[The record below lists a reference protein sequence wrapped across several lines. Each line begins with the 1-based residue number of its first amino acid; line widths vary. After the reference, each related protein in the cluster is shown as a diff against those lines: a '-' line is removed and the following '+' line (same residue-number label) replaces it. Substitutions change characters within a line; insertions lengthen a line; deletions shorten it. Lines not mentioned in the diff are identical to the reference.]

1 MGQEV
6 DVVALG
12 VVLAGVSTTALLA
25 RQRGD
30 DGGLGAVEQVADLAG
45 LQQVRVEHH
54 ALVGDRDLGVAL
66 AQLADLAERL
76 VQHGLVAV
84 DPDVV
89 HHHVGQVLADL
100 RGRLATGRRAQ
111 ALDLGTHGLVGVA
124 GDLRHADALDV
135 DRHLPTGPPP
145 EHEEIHEINLRN
157 FYINRNF
164 TNPTKAQGGAE
175 EWTQSFILDAKSGF
189 TQGTVGFGMDVL
201 GLYSVKL
208 DGGKGTGGTQLLPL
222 DHDGRP
228 ADNFG
233 RTGVAF
239 KAKLSQ
245 TEMKVGE
252 WMPVLPILRSDDGR
266 SLPQTF
272 RGGQITSKEID
283 GLTLYGGQFRA
294 NSPRDD
300 SSMSD
305 MSMTGKAAFTSD
317 RFNFQGGEYAFNDKR
332 TQIGL
337 WNAEL
342 KDIYSQQYVN
352 LIHSQPLGD
361 WTLGANLGFF
371 YGKDDGS
378 ARAGDL
384 DNKTWSGMFSARY
397 GGNTFYVGLQKL
409 TGDSAWM
416 RVNGTSGGTL
426 ANDSYNASYDNAA
439 GALLASAP

>member
-1 MGQEV
+1 MTPSNAPYFV
-6 DVVALG
+6 PSLIAI
-12 VVLAGVSTTALLA
+12 
-25 RQRGD
+25 
-30 DGGLGAVEQVADLAG
+30 
-45 LQQVRVEHH
+45 
-54 ALVGDRDLGVAL
+54 AL
-66 AQLADLAERL
+66 ASATLPALAEESGFVEGAKVNL
-76 VQHGLVAV
+76 
-84 DPDVV
+84 
-89 HHHVGQVLADL
+89 
-100 RGRLATGRRAQ
+100 
-111 ALDLGTHGLVGVA
+111 
-124 GDLRHADALDV
+124 
-135 DRHLPTGPPP
+135 
-145 EHEEIHEINLRN
+145 NLRN

-164 TNPTKAQGGAE
+164 TNPTKAQGKAE

-233 RTGVAF
+233 RTNVAF

-245 TEMKVGE
+245 TEAKVGD

-283 GLTLYGGQFRA
+283 GLTLYGGQFRQ

-317 RFNFQGGEYAFNDKR
+317 RFNFQGGEYQFNEKR
-332 TQIGL
+332 TQLGV

-342 KDIYSQQYVN
+342 KDIYSQQFIN
-352 LIHSQPLGD
+352 LVHSQPLGD

-378 ARAGDL
+378 ARAGQL
-384 DNKTWSGMFSARY
+384 DNKTLFGLFSAKY

-409 TGDSAWM
+409 TGDSPWM

-426 ANDSYNASYDNAA
+426 ANDSYNSSYDNAREKSWQVRHDYNFVA
-439 GALLASAP
+439 LGVPGLTLMNRYISGDNVHTGNITDGKEWGRESELGYTVQSGALKNLNLKWRNSTMRRDYSNNEFDENRLIISYPISLL

>member
-1 MGQEV
+1 MTV
-6 DVVALG
+6 FPVPYALPA
-12 VVLAGVSTTALLA
+12 VIALAI
-25 RQRGD
+25 
-30 DGGLGAVEQVADLAG
+30 AG
-45 LQQVRVEHH
+45 LALPASAEEGGFVEG
-54 ALVGDRDLGVAL
+54 AKVNL
-66 AQLADLAERL
+66 
-76 VQHGLVAV
+76 
-84 DPDVV
+84 
-89 HHHVGQVLADL
+89 
-100 RGRLATGRRAQ
+100 
-111 ALDLGTHGLVGVA
+111 
-124 GDLRHADALDV
+124 
-135 DRHLPTGPPP
+135 
-145 EHEEIHEINLRN
+145 NLRN

-164 TNPTKAQGGAE
+164 TNPTKAQGKAE

-201 GLYSVKL
+201 GLYSIKL

-233 RTGVAF
+233 RTNVAF

-245 TEMKVGE
+245 TEVKVGE

-272 RGGQITSKEID
+272 RGGQITSKEIA

-317 RFNFQGGEYAFNDKR
+317 RFNFQGGEYLFNDKR

-337 WNAEL
+337 WNAQL
-342 KDIYSQQYVN
+342 KDIYSQQYLNV
-352 LIHSQPLGD
+352 LHSQPLGD

-371 YGKDDGS
+371 YGKEDGS

-384 DNKTWSGMFSARY
+384 DNKTWYGMFSAKY
-397 GGNTFYVGLQKL
+397 GGNTFYLGLQKL

-426 ANDSYNASYDNAA
+426 ANDSYNASYDNAQERSWQLRHDYNFA
-439 GALLASAP
+439 AMGIPGLTLMNRYISGDNVHTGTITDGKEWGRESELGYTVQSGTLKDLNVRWRNSTMRRDFSNNEFDENRLIVSYPISLL

>member
-1 MGQEV
+1 M
-6 DVVALG
+6 
-12 VVLAGVSTTALLA
+12 TYPTAPYA
-25 RQRGD
+25 FP
-30 DGGLGAVEQVADLAG
+30 GLI
-45 LQQVRVEHH
+45 
-54 ALVGDRDLGVAL
+54 AL
-66 AQLADLAERL
+66 ALACAALPVAAEESGFVEGAKVNL
-76 VQHGLVAV
+76 
-84 DPDVV
+84 
-89 HHHVGQVLADL
+89 
-100 RGRLATGRRAQ
+100 
-111 ALDLGTHGLVGVA
+111 
-124 GDLRHADALDV
+124 
-135 DRHLPTGPPP
+135 
-145 EHEEIHEINLRN
+145 NLRN

-164 TNPTKAQGGAE
+164 TNPTKAQGKAE

-233 RTGVAF
+233 RTNVAF
-239 KAKLSQ
+239 KAKFSQ
-245 TEMKVGE
+245 TEVKVGD

-272 RGGQITSKEID
+272 RGGQITSKEIA

-317 RFNFQGGEYAFNDKR
+317 RFNFQGGEYLFNDKR

-337 WNAEL
+337 WNAQL
-342 KDIYSQQYVN
+342 KDIYSQQYLNV
-352 LIHSQPLGD
+352 LHSQPLGA

-371 YGKDDGS
+371 YGKEDGS

-384 DNKTWSGMFSARY
+384 DNKTWYGLFSAKY
-397 GGNTFYVGLQKL
+397 GGNTLYVGLQKL

-426 ANDSYNASYDNAA
+426 ANDSYNASYDNAQERSWQLRHDYNFA
-439 GALLASAP
+439 AMGMHGLTLMNRYISGDNVHTGSITNGKEWGRESELGYTVQSGTLKDLNVRWRNSTMRRDFSNNEFDENRLIVSYPISLL

>member
-1 MGQEV
+1 MTV
-6 DVVALG
+6 FPVPYALPA
-12 VVLAGVSTTALLA
+12 VIALTI
-25 RQRGD
+25 
-30 DGGLGAVEQVADLAG
+30 AG
-45 LQQVRVEHH
+45 LALPASAEESGFVEG
-54 ALVGDRDLGVAL
+54 AKVNL
-66 AQLADLAERL
+66 
-76 VQHGLVAV
+76 
-84 DPDVV
+84 
-89 HHHVGQVLADL
+89 
-100 RGRLATGRRAQ
+100 
-111 ALDLGTHGLVGVA
+111 
-124 GDLRHADALDV
+124 
-135 DRHLPTGPPP
+135 
-145 EHEEIHEINLRN
+145 NLRN

-164 TNPTKAQGGAE
+164 TNPTKTQGKAE

-233 RTGVAF
+233 RTNVAF
-239 KAKLSQ
+239 KAKLSR
-245 TEMKVGE
+245 TEVKVGE

-272 RGGQITSKEID
+272 RGGQITSKEIA

-317 RFNFQGGEYAFNDKR
+317 RFNFQGGEYLFNDKR

-337 WNAEL
+337 WNAQL
-342 KDIYSQQYVN
+342 KDIYSQQYLNV
-352 LIHSQPLGD
+352 LHSQPLGD

-371 YGKDDGS
+371 YGKEDGS

-384 DNKTWSGMFSARY
+384 DNKTWYGMFSAKY
-397 GGNTFYVGLQKL
+397 GGNTFYLGLQKL

-426 ANDSYNASYDNAA
+426 ANDSYNASYDNAQERSWQLRHDYNFA
-439 GALLASAP
+439 AMGIPGLTLMNRYISGDNVHTGTITDGKEWGRESELGYTVQSGTLKDLNVRWRNSTMRRDFSNNEFDENRLIVSYPISLL

>member
-1 MGQEV
+1 M
-6 DVVALG
+6 
-12 VVLAGVSTTALLA
+12 TYPTAPYA
-25 RQRGD
+25 FP
-30 DGGLGAVEQVADLAG
+30 GLI
-45 LQQVRVEHH
+45 
-54 ALVGDRDLGVAL
+54 AL
-66 AQLADLAERL
+66 ALACAALPVAAEESGFVEGAKVNL
-76 VQHGLVAV
+76 
-84 DPDVV
+84 
-89 HHHVGQVLADL
+89 
-100 RGRLATGRRAQ
+100 
-111 ALDLGTHGLVGVA
+111 
-124 GDLRHADALDV
+124 
-135 DRHLPTGPPP
+135 
-145 EHEEIHEINLRN
+145 NLRN

-164 TNPTKAQGGAE
+164 TNPTKAQGKAE

-228 ADNFG
+228 ADHFG
-233 RTGVAF
+233 RTNVAF
-239 KAKLSQ
+239 KAKFSQ
-245 TEMKVGE
+245 TEVKVGE

-272 RGGQITSKEID
+272 RGGQITSKEIA

-317 RFNFQGGEYAFNDKR
+317 RFNFQGGEYLFNDKR

-337 WNAEL
+337 WNAQL
-342 KDIYSQQYVN
+342 KDIYSQQYLNV
-352 LIHSQPLGD
+352 LHSQPLGA

-371 YGKDDGS
+371 YGKEDGS

-384 DNKTWSGMFSARY
+384 DNKTWYGMFSAKY

-426 ANDSYNASYDNAA
+426 ANDSYNASYDNAQERSWQLRHDYNFA
-439 GALLASAP
+439 AMGIPGLTLMNRYISGDNVHTGSITNGKEWGRESELGYTVQSGTLKDLNVRWRNSTMRRDFSNNEFDENRLIVSYPISLL

>member
-1 MGQEV
+1 MKASPAPY
-6 DVVALG
+6 ALP
-12 VVLAGVSTTALLA
+12 
-25 RQRGD
+25 
-30 DGGLGAVEQVADLAG
+30 GLI
-45 LQQVRVEHH
+45 
-54 ALVGDRDLGVAL
+54 AL
-66 AQLADLAERL
+66 ALTGAALPAAAEE
-76 VQHGLVAV
+76 
-84 DPDVV
+84 
-89 HHHVGQVLADL
+89 
-100 RGRLATGRRAQ
+100 
-111 ALDLGTHGLVGVA
+111 A
-124 GDLRHADALDV
+124 GFVEGAKVNL
-135 DRHLPTGPPP
+135 
-145 EHEEIHEINLRN
+145 NLRN

-164 TNPTKAQGGAE
+164 TNPTKAQGKAE

-201 GLYSVKL
+201 GLYAVKL

-222 DHDGRP
+222 DHEGRP

-233 RTGVAF
+233 RTSVAF
-239 KAKLSQ
+239 KAKFSQ
-245 TEMKVGE
+245 TEVKVGE

-317 RFNFQGGEYAFNDKR
+317 RFNFQGGEYLFNDKR

-337 WNAEL
+337 WNAQL
-342 KDIYSQQYVN
+342 KDIYSQQYLNV
-352 LIHSQPLGD
+352 LHSQPLGD

-384 DNKTWSGMFSARY
+384 DNKTWYGMFSAKY

-426 ANDSYNASYDNAA
+426 ANDSYNASYDNAQERSWQLRHDYNFA
-439 GALLASAP
+439 AMGIPGLTLMNRYISGDNVHTGTITDGKEWGRESELGYTVQSGTLKNLNVKWRNSTMRRDFSNNEFDENRLIVSYPISLL